1 MPKETKVT
9 NYAPYGTPGRM
20 RVLVLGSLIL
30 GPLVIVGAFFAGKNG
45 GVNIPAL
52 VIGIV
57 DTAGVLAMLPSLRK
71 RGKV

>member
-1 MPKETKVT
+1 MTEPGAT

-20 RVLVLGSLIL
+20 RALIVGALIL
-30 GPLVIVGAFFAGKNG
+30 GPLVIVGAFFVGKNG

-57 DTAGVLAMLPSLRK
+57 DTGAVLAMLPSLRK